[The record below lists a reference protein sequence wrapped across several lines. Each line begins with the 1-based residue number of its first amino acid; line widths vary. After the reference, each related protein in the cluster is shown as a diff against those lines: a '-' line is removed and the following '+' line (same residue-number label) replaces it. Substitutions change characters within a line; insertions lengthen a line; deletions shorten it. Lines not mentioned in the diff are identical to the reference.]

1 MDKDEIAPLWP
12 APPLWVI
19 GATINV
25 VGSLTVNLAANLM
38 KKSHNMQLKIDKG
51 AADTNGAGCC
61 ESNHLSPVCYWRI
74 GALLFALGSIVNFF
88 SLGMAAQSLL
98 AILGAPPSPFTR
110 FHGIS
115 PSRLLFVPTLPL
127 NTPPPSFPPPLGG
140 VQFVSNIF
148 FGKVILHEKVTL
160 AAVIGTV
167 FIICGLGIA
176 VSFSDHRRRSFTVT
190 GTRIVLFR
198 LR

>member
-1 MDKDEIAPLWP
+1 MDKDEITPLWP
-12 APPLWVI
+12 TPPLWVI

-25 VGSLTVNLAANLM
+25 FGSLTVNLAANLM

-51 AADTNGAGCC
+51 AADTNGTGCC
-61 ESNHLSPVCYWRI
+61 DSNHLSPVCYWRI

-98 AILGAPPSPFTR
+98 AI
-110 FHGIS
+110 
-115 PSRLLFVPTLPL
+115 
-127 NTPPPSFPPPLGG
+127 LGG

-190 GTRIVLFR
+190 GKG
-198 LR
+198 